1 MADSRPIGV
10 FDSGLGGLTVLRELE
25 KEMPN
30 ESFVYFGDTS
40 RVPYGTK
47 SNATI
52 RQYALQDEKFLLSKN
67 VKYIIAAC
75 GTVSA
80 VAFDTAKELP
90 VKFMGVVENA
100 AKDAVNTTKT
110 KKIGVIGTTATIN
123 NKAYEKYISKL
134 CPEAEVTA
142 VDCPL
147 FVPLVETGWIE
158 KDDIVVRTTAERYLA
173 KVKEKEVDTL
183 ILGCTHYPVL
193 SEVIKDIMGESVALI
208 NAGVSTAKAAK
219 EELKHLDLLND
230 SPNKQTRALFVSDK
244 TSSFSKVAKI
254 LLGGEVDEQSV
265 EQVDITKI

>member
-10 FDSGLGGLTVLRELE
+10 FDSGLGGLTVLKELE
-25 KEMPN
+25 KELPN
-30 ESFVYFGDTS
+30 EDFVYFGDTS

-90 VKFMGVVENA
+90 VNFMGVVENA
-100 AKDAVNTTKT
+100 AKDAVSKTKT

-134 CPEAEVTA
+134 CPTAEVVA

-147 FVPLVETGWIE
+147 FVPLVEAGWIA
-158 KDDIVVRTTAERYLA
+158 KDDIVVRKTAERYLA
-173 KVKEKEVDTL
+173 PIIEKGVDTL

-193 SEVIKDIMGESVALI
+193 SEVIGDIMGEGVILI
-208 NAGVSTAKAAK
+208 NAGVSTAKAVK
-219 EELKHLDLLND
+219 EELIRLDMLND
-230 SPNKQTRALFVSDK
+230 GARKTERKLYVSDK
-244 TSSFSKVAKI
+244 TSSFSKVAKT
-254 LLGGEVDEQSV
+254 LLGGDFEQSV

>member
-1 MADSRPIGV
+1 MADNRPIGV

-40 RVPYGTK
+40 RVPYGSK

-80 VAFDTAKELP
+80 VASDTASALP

-100 AKDAVNTTKT
+100 AKDAVSKTKA

-123 NKAYEKYISKL
+123 NKAYEKYLSKL

-147 FVPLVETGWIE
+147 FVPLVETGWIA
-158 KDDIVVRTTAERYLA
+158 KDDIVVRKTAERYLA
-173 KVKEKEVDTL
+173 PIIEKGVDTL

-193 SEVIKDIMGESVALI
+193 SEVIGDIMGEGVTLI
-208 NAGVSTAKAAK
+208 NAGVSTAKAVKAD
-219 EELKHLDLLND
+219 LDSLDLLND
-230 SPNKQTRALFVSDK
+230 GKNKQTRALFVSDK

-254 LLGGEVDEQSV
+254 LLGGEIDEQSV

>member
-1 MADSRPIGV
+1 MADNRPIGV

-25 KEMPN
+25 KELPK

-80 VAFDTAKELP
+80 VASDTAKELP

-100 AKDAVNTTKT
+100 VKDAVSRTKT
-110 KKIGVIGTTATIN
+110 KKIGVIGTAATIN
-123 NKAYEKYISKL
+123 NKAYEMCISKY
-134 CPEAEVTA
+134 CPMAEVVSVA
-142 VDCPL
+142 CPL
-147 FVPLVETGWIE
+147 FVPLVEAGWISR
-158 KDDIVVRTTAERYLA
+158 DDIVVRKTAERYLA
-173 KVKEKEVDTL
+173 PILEKGVDTL
-183 ILGCTHYPVL
+183 ILGCTHYPIL
-193 SEVIKDIMGESVALI
+193 SETIGDIMGKDVTLI
-208 NAGVSTAKAAK
+208 NMGISTAKAVK
-219 EELKHLDLLND
+219 EELKSLDILND
-230 SPNKQTRALFVSDK
+230 CTNKPKREFYVSDK
-244 TSSFSKVAKI
+244 TSSFSKVAQI
-254 LLGGEVDEQSV
+254 LLRREIEDQSV

>member
-1 MADSRPIGV
+1 MADNRPIGV

-40 RVPYGTK
+40 RVPYGSK

-52 RQYALQDEKFLLSKN
+52 RQYALQDENFLLSKN

-80 VAFDTAKELP
+80 VASDTAVALP

-100 AKDAVNTTKT
+100 AKDAVSKTKT
-110 KKIGVIGTTATIN
+110 KKICVIGTTATIN

-158 KDDIVVRTTAERYLA
+158 KDDIVVRTTAERYLYPII
-173 KVKEKEVDTL
+173 EKGVDTL
-183 ILGCTHYPVL
+183 ILGCTHYPIL
-193 SEVIKDIMGESVALI
+193 SEVIKDIMGEGVTLI
-208 NAGVSTAKAAK
+208 NAGVSTAKAVKA
-219 EELKHLDLLND
+219 ELKSLDLLND
-230 SPNKQTRALFVSDK
+230 NANKQIRELYVSDK

-254 LLGGEVDEQSV
+254 LLGGKVDEQRV

>member
-1 MADSRPIGV
+1 MADNRPIGV

-30 ESFVYFGDTS
+30 ENFVYFGDTS
-40 RVPYGTK
+40 RVPYGSK

-80 VAFDTAKELP
+80 VASDTAKELP

-134 CPEAEVTA
+134 CPEAEVTS

-147 FVPLVETGWIE
+147 FVPLVEAGWIE
-158 KDDIVVRTTAERYLA
+158 KDDIVVRKTAERYLTTIIQ
-173 KVKEKEVDTL
+173 KKVDTL

-193 SEVIKDIMGESVALI
+193 SEVIGDIMGEGVALI
-208 NAGVSTAKAAK
+208 NAGVSTAKAVKA
-219 EELKHLDLLND
+219 ELKSLDLLND
-230 SPNKQTRALFVSDK
+230 STNKPKRALYVSDK